1 MVNLVIRRPPSS
13 TRTDTLLPYTTLLR
27 SAELR
32 AGAIAQ
38 LDELELAHFIGA
50 GLSRRDDIALDRGDI
65 VGVVRR
71 RILVEPRD
79 GLFAAPAQRMDA
91 GIGDEA
97 ARAHQQLGRASC
109 GDRGC
114 QYGYISGGA
123 VSLKKK

>member
-79 GLFAAPAQRMDA
+79 GLFAAPAPRMDA
-91 GIGDEA
+91 GIGD
-97 ARAHQQLGRASC
+97 RTHVVWGQSVYIRIDLGGR
-109 GDRGC
+109 RR
-114 QYGYISGGA
+114 I
-123 VSLKKK
+123 